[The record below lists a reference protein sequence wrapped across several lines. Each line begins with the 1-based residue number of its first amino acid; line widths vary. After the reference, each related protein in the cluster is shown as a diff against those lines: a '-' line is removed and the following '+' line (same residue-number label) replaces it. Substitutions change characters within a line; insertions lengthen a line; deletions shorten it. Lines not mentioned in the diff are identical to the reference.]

1 MFKSLKETKN
11 LVIMGMML
19 ALTVIFD
26 ITPLGA
32 IPLGVVSATITHI
45 PTIIVGIIVGPVA
58 GIIMGAMYGL
68 ISLFHALSRPV
79 TVFDPLFV
87 NPLLSVLPRML
98 IGLVSYYVFV
108 LFRRVTNNSY
118 VSSLF
123 AGVFGSLTNTVLV
136 LSMLVILYGAEVSEF
151 VGQSAV
157 KWASAIAVSNGVIEA
172 IVAGFLTAVVTAV
185 FFVMNSRSKN

>member
-58 GIIMGAMYGL
+58 GVIMGAMFGL

-87 NPLLSVLPRML
+87 NPLLSVLPRMF
-98 IGLVSYYVFV
+98 IGLVSYYAFV
-108 LFRRVTNNSY
+108 LFKKITSNNY
-118 VSSLF
+118 VSSFL
-123 AGVFGSLTNTVLV
+123 GGIMGSLTNTVLV
-136 LSMLVILYGAEVSEF
+136 LSMLVLIYGAKVSEV

-157 KWASAIAVSNGVIEA
+157 KWASAIAVSNGIIEA
-172 IVAGFLTAVVTAV
+172 IVAGFLTAIVTAV
-185 FFVMNSRSKN
+185 FFIMNNRSKN